1 MNRHRAL
8 FAALAL
14 ALATLAC
21 APTVSSFKPPSMATL
36 EARQQ
41 ATATVAAVTD
51 LKIKGAPVIASPTTT
66 QEKYT
71 NDMQFLE
78 AFAAEKYDSTELS
91 QAGKTYTYTVALT
104 KDQDALF
111 GTSWCTTTKTLL
123 VDNWSHITLKFTV
136 NDTPVDNSQFTIV
149 ENESQQDNLIC
160 RYYYTLL
167 YDWPEGRHTLLI
179 KMTFDEKINDGL
191 SDYPAGT
198 HTYDYD
204 VTVK

>member
-8 FAALAL
+8 YAFVTLAL
-14 ALATLAC
+14 AALAC

-41 ATATVAAVTD
+41 ATAAVAIVTD
-51 LKIKGAPVIASPTTT
+51 LKIKGAPVIASPATT

-78 AFAAEKYDSTELS
+78 AFATEKYDSAELS
-91 QAGKTYTYTVALT
+91 QAGKTYTYTVALA
-104 KDQDALF
+104 KDQNALF

-123 VDNWSHITLKFTV
+123 VDNWSHITLEFIV
-136 NDTPVDNSQFTIV
+136 NGTPVDYSQFTIV

-167 YDWPEGRHTLLI
+167 YDWPEGQHTLLI

-198 HTYDYD
+198 HTYEYD

>member
-1 MNRHRAL
+1 M
-8 FAALAL
+8 
-14 ALATLAC
+14 
-21 APTVSSFKPPSMATL
+21 TL

-41 ATATVAAVTD
+41 ETATVAAATD
-51 LKIKGAPVIASPTTT
+51 IKIKGAPVIASPTTT
-66 QEKYT
+66 QEKIT
-71 NDMQFLE
+71 NDASFLE

-104 KDQDALF
+104 KDQAALF

-123 VDNWSHITLKFTV
+123 VDNWSHITLKFVV

-149 ENESQQDNLIC
+149 ETESQQDNLVC

-167 YDWPEGRHTLLI
+167 YDWPEGQHTLLI
-179 KMTFDEKINDGL
+179 KVTFDEQINDGL
-191 SDYPAGT
+191 ADYPAGT
-198 HTYDYD
+198 HTYEYD

>member
-8 FAALAL
+8 YAFVVLAL
-14 ALATLAC
+14 AALAC

-51 LKIKGAPVIASPTTT
+51 LKIKGAPVIASPATT
-66 QEKYT
+66 QAKIT
-71 NDMQFLE
+71 NDTSYLE
-78 AFAAEKYDSTELS
+78 AFATEKYDSTELS

-111 GTSWCTTTKTLL
+111 GTSWCTTTKMLL
-123 VDNWSHITLKFTV
+123 VDNWSHITLKFIV

-167 YDWPEGRHTLLI
+167 YDWPEGQHTLLI

-198 HTYDYD
+198 HTYEYD